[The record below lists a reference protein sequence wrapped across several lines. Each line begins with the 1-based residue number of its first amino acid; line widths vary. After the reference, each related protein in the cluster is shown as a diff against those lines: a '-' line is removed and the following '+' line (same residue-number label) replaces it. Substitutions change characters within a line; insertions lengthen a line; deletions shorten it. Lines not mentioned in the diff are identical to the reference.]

1 MFVATYNQTIKMFK
15 KNTMQIKLI
24 FISGTS
30 STGKST
36 ASRIL
41 HNQLQQSN
49 AKWLNFK
56 VDDFLRMIGSRYLD
70 LFHNQEIYKNG
81 VPEYL
86 TKQNDYYFVEND
98 ELKYGELSSKLFYL
112 IPDFLEQ
119 LLQQDFY
126 IIADAFFETDEDIKN
141 LKERFKQY
149 NPQFIYFQ
157 ASKETRDKREA
168 ERMDRI
174 KGMSDRWLKSFKCE
188 YLSDIM
194 IDTDNLT
201 PEEVAAKIL
210 NYLGNC

>member
-1 MFVATYNQTIKMFK
+1 
-15 KNTMQIKLI
+15 
-24 FISGTS
+24 
-30 STGKST
+30 
-36 ASRIL
+36 
-41 HNQLQQSN
+41 
-49 AKWLNFK
+49 
-56 VDDFLRMIGSRYLD
+56 MIGSRYLD